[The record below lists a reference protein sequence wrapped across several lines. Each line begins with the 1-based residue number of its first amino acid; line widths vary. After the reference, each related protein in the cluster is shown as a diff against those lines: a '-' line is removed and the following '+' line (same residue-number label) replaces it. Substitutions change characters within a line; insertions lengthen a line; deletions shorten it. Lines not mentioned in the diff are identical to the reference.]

1 MDVSLVLFKKNGSQK
16 SFPLPSNITV
26 LGRRGDCDLCIP
38 LGDVSRRHCQ
48 LDRNDDVLQIRDL
61 GSRNGTF
68 LNGEQVNGETTV
80 KPGDYLQIGPLTFQF
95 QIDGEPEK
103 TTPPKD
109 YSPKAEKKQPAG
121 AAGDDDDLLDLDI
134 DEDANVDL
142 DEDVKVDLD
151 DSGQFLDDLEKL

>member
-16 SFPLPSNITV
+16 SFSLPSNITV

-48 LDRNDDVLQIRDL
+48 LDRNNETLQIRDL

-80 KPGDYLQIGPLTFQF
+80 KAGDYLQIGPLTFQF
-95 QIDGEPEK
+95 QIDGEPQK
-103 TTPPKD
+103 TTPPQD
-109 YSPKAEKKQPAG
+109 HLPKAEEKQLAHT
-121 AAGDDDDLLDLDI
+121 AADDDDLLDLDI
-134 DEDANVDL
+134 DEDVN
-142 DEDVKVDLD
+142 VDLD
-151 DSGQFLDDLEKL
+151 DSGAFLDDLDLEKL

>member
-16 SFPLPSNITV
+16 NFSLASNITV
-26 LGRRGDCDLCIP
+26 LGRRHDCDLCIP

-48 LDRNDDVLQIRDL
+48 LDRNNETLQIRDL

-68 LNGEQVNGETTV
+68 LNGQQVNGETTV

-95 QIDGEPEK
+95 QIDGEPQK

-109 YSPKAEKKQPAG
+109 YSLKAEKKQPAR

-134 DEDANVDL
+134 DEDVN
-142 DEDVKVDLD
+142 VDLD
-151 DSGQFLDDLEKL
+151 DSGAFLDDLDLEKL